1 MKPILIALC
10 VASLAGCDALSM
22 GQKKTAEAP
31 AAPSAAAPKAPVAEA
46 TKASVKIDPRID
58 PDGEL
63 AARVKKALEAEPKIH
78 AAGID
83 VTAAEGTVTLWGTT
97 VNDGE
102 RSRAA
107 NLASGVDG
115 VKAVENRIAVV
126 KGS

>member
-22 GQKKTAEAP
+22 GQKKTAEAQ
-31 AAPSAAAPKAPVAEA
+31 APAAAPAPTAAEA
-46 TKASVKIDPRID
+46 PKAYAKID

-107 NLASGVDG
+107 KLASGVDG
-115 VKAVENRIAVV
+115 VKAVENRISVV

>member
-31 AAPSAAAPKAPVAEA
+31 AATTAPASKAPAAEAPKAYA
-46 TKASVKIDPRID
+46 KID
-58 PDGEL
+58 PDGAL

-102 RSRAA
+102 RRRAA

-115 VKAVENRIAVV
+115 VKAVENKIAIV

>member
-22 GQKKTAEAP
+22 GQKKIAEAQTPVAAPVAKAPAAEAP
-31 AAPSAAAPKAPVAEA
+31 R
-46 TKASVKIDPRID
+46 ASVQID
-58 PDGEL
+58 PDGAL

-97 VNDGE
+97 VNDSE

-107 NLASGVDG
+107 NLASGIDG
-115 VKAVENRIAVV
+115 VKAVENRIAIV

>member
-22 GQKKTAEAP
+22 GPKKAAEAQPTAPAAKVPAAEAP
-31 AAPSAAAPKAPVAEA
+31 KAYA
-46 TKASVKIDPRID
+46 RID

-63 AARVKKALEAEPKIH
+63 AVRVKKALEAEPKIH

-102 RSRAA
+102 RDRAA
-107 NLASGVDG
+107 KLASGVDG
-115 VKAVENRIAVV
+115 VKAVENRISVV

>member
-31 AAPSAAAPKAPVAEA
+31 AAPAASAPKAPAAEP
-46 TKASVKIDPRID
+46 TKASVKID

-102 RSRAA
+102 RVRAA
-107 NLASGVDG
+107 KLASGVDG
-115 VKAVENRIAVV
+115 VKAVENRITVV

>member
-22 GQKKTAEAP
+22 GQKKAAEVQVPTATPAP
-31 AAPSAAAPKAPVAEA
+31 KTLAPEAPKAYA
-46 TKASVKIDPRID
+46 RID

-63 AARVKKALEAEPKIH
+63 AGRVKKALEAEPKIH

-107 NLASGVDG
+107 NLASGVQG

>member
-22 GQKKTAEAP
+22 GQKKAAEVQPAAAPAPKAVAAEAP
-31 AAPSAAAPKAPVAEA
+31 KAYA
-46 TKASVKIDPRID
+46 RID

-63 AARVKKALEAEPKIH
+63 AARVKKALEAESKLH
-78 AAGID
+78 AGGID

-97 VNDGE
+97 VNDAE
-102 RSRAA
+102 RTRAA
-107 NLASGVDG
+107 KLAVGVDG
-115 VKAVENRIAVV
+115 VKAVENRISVV

>member
-22 GQKKTAEAP
+22 GQKKTAEVPAAVTTPATKAP
-31 AAPSAAAPKAPVAEA
+31 AAEAPKAYA
-46 TKASVKIDPRID
+46 RID

-63 AARVKKALEAEPKIH
+63 AARVKKALEVEPKIH

-83 VTAAEGTVTLWGTT
+83 VTAADGTVTLWGTT
-97 VNDGE
+97 VNDAE

-107 NLASGVDG
+107 KLASGVDG
-115 VKAVENRIAVV
+115 VKAVENRLAIV

>member
-10 VASLAGCDALSM
+10 IASLAGCDALSM
-22 GQKKTAEAP
+22 GQKKTAEAQ
-31 AAPSAAAPKAPVAEA
+31 AAAAAPAPKVPAAEA
-46 TKASVKIDPRID
+46 PKAYAKIDPHFD
-58 PDGEL
+58 PYGEL

-107 NLASGVDG
+107 KLASSVDG
-115 VKAVENRIAVV
+115 VKAVENRISVV

>member
-22 GQKKTAEAP
+22 GQKKTAEAQTP
-31 AAPSAAAPKAPVAEA
+31 ATAPAPKAPAAEA
-46 TKASVKIDPRID
+46 PKAYAKIDA
-58 PDGEL
+58 DGEL
-63 AARVKKALEAEPKIH
+63 AGRVKKALEAEPKIH

-107 NLASGVDG
+107 NLASGVQG

>member
-31 AAPSAAAPKAPVAEA
+31 AATAPAPKAPAAEA
-46 TKASVKIDPRID
+46 PKVSVQLD
-58 PDGEL
+58 PDGAL
-63 AARVKKALEAEPKIH
+63 AARVKSALETEPKLH

-102 RSRAA
+102 RVRAA
-107 NLASGVDG
+107 KLASGVDG
-115 VKAVENRIAVV
+115 VKAVENRLSVV